1 VVRGKQMGVPFAEV
15 GLLAAEPQV
24 RRAFDLAPPKNPPD
38 LKDRNSDPEES
49 KGIREVAPVQAE
61 EHNLP
66 NLANDG
72 HDLGHDASEFGH
84 EETPSL
90 AMPEKQ
96 SFDTSKDEEDPPI
109 WRGGKNWGEL

>member
-1 VVRGKQMGVPFAEV
+1 MGVPFAEV

-96 SFDTSKDEEDPPI
+96 SFDTSKDEEDPPL